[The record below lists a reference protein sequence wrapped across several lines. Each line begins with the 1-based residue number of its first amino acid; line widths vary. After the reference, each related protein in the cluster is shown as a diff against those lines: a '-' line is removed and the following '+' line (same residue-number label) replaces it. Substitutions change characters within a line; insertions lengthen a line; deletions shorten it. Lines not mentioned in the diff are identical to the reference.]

1 MDMKHPRVRRVA
13 RGALLG
19 LATVFVFAQLV
30 PYGRAH
36 ANPAAV
42 VEPRWD
48 QPSTRALA
56 VRACFD
62 CHSNETS
69 WPWYSNIA
77 PVSWLLQR
85 HVDNGRR
92 ALNFSDWS
100 RPYGEADESA
110 ELVLRGSMPT
120 WDYRMI
126 HPHARLSVA
135 ERQTLA
141 AGLTATIGRGR
152 ARGGDDDES
161 R

>member
-1 MDMKHPRVRRVA
+1 MTRPLVRRIA
-13 RGALLG
+13 RGAA
-19 LATVFVFAQLV
+19 LALAAVFVIAQIV

-36 ANPAAV
+36 TNPAVV

-62 CHSNETS
+62 CHSNETV
-69 WPWYSNIA
+69 WPWYSHVA
-77 PVSWLLQR
+77 PFSWLLQG
-85 HVDNGRR
+85 HVEEGRR

-100 RPYGEADESA
+100 RPYEEADESS
-110 ELVLRGSMPT
+110 EVVLRGSMPT
-120 WDYRMI
+120 WDYRLV
-126 HPHARLSVA
+126 HPHARLSVT

-141 AGLTATIGRGR
+141 AGLAATLGHGR
-152 ARGGDDDES
+152 AREGDHDQS